1 MKFIKNCTN
10 NAFWLRELTR
20 VSDKSKGWISNL
32 EWWPVRPRT
41 TLCTLL
47 LYYYS
52 TGSVAVTLHCS
63 LPLLAT
69 DQNAK
74 LTHAE
79 IRETDYTNVAAQHVF
94 PHSNRFSFYLPLSL
108 APFKSFWRKFFFLMK
123 ISTSRESTAAFQKL
137 QFSVVEKQ
145 TQLMILLIMQFKNF
159 ISKNFDEK

>member
-74 LTHAE
+74 LTDAE

-108 APFKSFWRKFFFLMK
+108 RLAPFKSSFSFLWKSPPENQLRHFKSYNFLLSKNKRMR
-123 ISTSRESTAAFQKL
+123 TR
-137 QFSVVEKQ
+137 
-145 TQLMILLIMQFKNF
+145 LMILLIMQFKNF
-159 ISKNFDEK
+159 LR